1 MKIREKD
8 IKDIVRSKYDQ
19 IVKNTTKESS
29 SSCCGDSNCCDNV
42 DYTVFSDDYSHLPGY
57 YSDADLSLGCG
68 IPSEYAA
75 MQEGNTILDLGSG
88 AGNDC
93 FIARNIVGE
102 KGRVIGV
109 DFAQNMLQKAREN
122 AAKLGFDNVEFVES
136 DIENLQID
144 DKIIDVVISNCVL
157 NLVPDKSK
165 AFNEIYRVL
174 KKGGHF
180 CVSDVVISGNLP
192 ETLKNDAEM
201 YAGCVAGAMK
211 KDDYLNHIREQGFK
225 SIEVKKEKKIIIPDS
240 TLLNYM
246 GPDEL
251 RTFKESNTGIFSIT
265 VIGSK
270 E

>member
-1 MKIREKD
+1 MKIKKKD

-19 IVKNTTKESS
+19 IAINTTEDNE
-29 SSCCGDSNCCDNV
+29 SSCCGENSCCDNV
-42 DYTVFSDDYSHLPGY
+42 DYTVFSDDYSHLQGY

-122 AAKLGFDNVEFVES
+122 TVKLGFDNVEFIES

-144 DKIIDVVISNCVL
+144 DNIIDVVISNCVL

-180 CVSDVVISGNLP
+180 CVSDVVISGDLP
-192 ETLKNDAEM
+192 EAIQNDAEM
-201 YAGCVAGAMK
+201 YAGCVAGALK
-211 KDDYLNHIREQGFK
+211 RDDYLNHIREQGFK
-225 SIEVKKEKKIIIPDS
+225 SIEIKKEKKIIIPDS

-251 RTFKESNTGIFSIT
+251 RIFKESNTGIFSIT
-265 VIGSK
+265 VTGSK

>member
-1 MKIREKD
+1 MKKKD

-19 IVKNTTKESS
+19 IAINTTKDNE
-29 SSCCGDSNCCDNV
+29 SSCCGASSCCDNV
-42 DYTVFSDDYSHLPGY
+42 DYTVFSDDYSHLQGY

-75 MQEGNTILDLGSG
+75 MQEGDTILDLGSG

-109 DFAQNMLQKAREN
+109 DFAQNMMQKARKN
-122 AAKLGFDNVEFVES
+122 ASTLGFDNMEFIES

-144 DKIIDVVISNCVL
+144 DNIVDVVISNCVL

-165 AFNEIYRVL
+165 AFSEIYRVL

-180 CVSDVVISGNLP
+180 CVSDVVISGDLP
-192 ETLKNDAEM
+192 EALQNDAEM
-201 YAGCVAGAMK
+201 YAGCVAGALK
-211 KDDYLNHIREQGFK
+211 RDDYLNHIREQGFI
-225 SIEVKKEKKIIIPDS
+225 SIEIKKEKKIIIPDS
-240 TLLNYM
+240 TLQNYM
-246 GPDEL
+246 GSDEL
-251 RTFKESNTGIFSIT
+251 KTFKESDTGIFSIT

-270 E
+270 TK